1 MGLETRHRLTS
12 LNPPFMTFG
21 ASITGLEGTGL
32 TVEAHRKTARIFA
45 VNGLTT
51 SLYFTDNEGQGV
63 EVAYNGQRWQI
74 RPGKKRVFRLG
85 SARMAVTGTATKGI
99 TSQ

>member
-1 MGLETRHRLTS
+1 
-12 LNPPFMTFG
+12 MTFG

-32 TVEAHRKTARIFA
+32 TVQPHKNSDRIFV
-45 VNGLTT
+45 VNGSNT
-51 SLYFTDNEGQGV
+51 SFYFTDYEGQGV
-63 EVAYNGQRWQI
+63 EVAYHGQRWQI